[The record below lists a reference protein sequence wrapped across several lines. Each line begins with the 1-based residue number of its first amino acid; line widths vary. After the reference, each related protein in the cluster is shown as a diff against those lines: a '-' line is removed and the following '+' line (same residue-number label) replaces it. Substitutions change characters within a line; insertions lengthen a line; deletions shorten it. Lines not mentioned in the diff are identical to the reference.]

1 MDVRDVSLTEG
12 ILRVGLYLGQVC
24 AVVGISR
31 AQADYWTGKARI
43 ETRGKQR
50 VYEYEA
56 VAQLAR
62 IKAGVDAGLSLGA
75 AIERSRAVAE

>member
-1 MDVRDVSLTEG
+1 MNVRDMTLAEG

-24 AVVGISR
+24 AVVGISK

-50 VYEYEA
+50 VYDYEA
-56 VAQLAR
+56 VLQLAR

-75 AIERSRAVAE
+75 AIEQSRALAE